1 MCVKVRILNRGW
13 LFENVYVLVI
23 YINLLS
29 TVLSRFVYCF
39 LVCCSAS
46 KDWFSVS
53 VISFFYISN
62 FISTFFLLLYFS
74 SLYSQDLIYQS
85 SLVRG
90 NRKKTV
96 QELFAFF
103 RVDLYKFVWFCLAEV
118 NHFLLCISSKKKQSQ
133 CVSSLNWLG
142 FTSLALSI
150 LPESLARF
158 FFHGFSPSYCLWLL
172 WFFSISEQRRFRS
185 NARD

>member
-1 MCVKVRILNRGW
+1 MFSC
-13 LFENVYVLVI
+13 
-23 YINLLS
+23 LL
-29 TVLSRFVYCF
+29 
-39 LVCCSAS
+39 
-46 KDWFSVS
+46 FSVKRL
-53 VISFFYISN
+53 VQCECDFFFFYISN

-118 NHFLLCISSKKKQSQ
+118 YHFLLCISSKKKQSQ

-158 FFHGFSPSYCLWLL
+158 FSTVFRHHTACGCCGFSQFQNSAASAQTHVTRLS
-172 WFFSISEQRRFRS
+172 F
-185 NARD
+185 